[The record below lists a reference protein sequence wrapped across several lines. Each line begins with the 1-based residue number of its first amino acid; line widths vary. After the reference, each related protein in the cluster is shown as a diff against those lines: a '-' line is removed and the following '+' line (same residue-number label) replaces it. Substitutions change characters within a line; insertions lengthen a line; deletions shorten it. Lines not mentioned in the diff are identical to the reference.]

1 MKTLMAIAVLAAAPL
16 AASADV
22 SKEDIKKLAAAGV
35 GDEVILSYIRTHG
48 PVQSLSADDLVELKK
63 AGASE
68 KVLSAAAGGSATRT
82 PMPQVERQA
91 PAPSTEYPSY
101 TPSYTP
107 STVVYDSSYAP
118 YYPYYSTYYWGGYP
132 YYYSYWPRYSWC
144 GPRVGVGFSTGWHC
158 APRATWSLSF
168 RR

>member
-1 MKTLMAIAVLAAAPL
+1 MALLAAAPL

-48 PVQSLSADDLVELKK
+48 PVQTLSADDIVELKK

-68 KVLSAAAGGSATRT
+68 RVLSAMAGGTAPRA
-82 PMPQVERQA
+82 PQMPAVERQA
-91 PAPSTEYPSY
+91 AAPLTDY
-101 TPSYTP
+101 PSYTP
-107 STVVYDSSYAP
+107 STVVYDSAYYP
-118 YYPYYSTYYWGGYP
+118 YYPYYSTYYWGGWP
-132 YYYSYWPRYSWC
+132 YYYSSWPRYSWC

-168 RR
+168 RK